1 MEIRQLQHFLAV
13 IEAGS
18 FHAAAERV
26 NRTQQAIS
34 RSIKCLEQECGGRLL
49 QREARG
55 RRVVPTQFGLMLL
68 PRAQAILAEVKD
80 FQDQMDNLMGS
91 GHKLV
96 RIGAAPTAARSL
108 VAEVLPRFR
117 KQWPEHRVQILRHV
131 THVALERLGSG
142 IYDIAVVDA
151 PLDPVNPA
159 FDAEPLFEDWHV
171 FVTAPEH
178 PLAQRPALSLAELL
192 DHDWICLGPFCRSR
206 QHLNEDYERA
216 KLAVPGHIVE
226 TTDIELTLREL
237 RSGRYLSFM
246 PWRLVSEE
254 LASGALVQLPVE
266 RPAPPRWPT
275 ILLRRKNES
284 LPPALAS
291 FVDLLREA
299 SKAMATTPPAADLRR
314 QR

>member
-13 IEAGS
+13 VEAGS

-55 RRVVPTQFGLMLL
+55 RRVVPTQFGLMLM

-80 FQDQMDNLMGS
+80 FQDQMENLMGS
-91 GHKLV
+91 GRKLA

-108 VAEVLPRFR
+108 VPAVLRRFR
-117 KQWPEHRVQILRHV
+117 EQWPEHRVQVLRHV

-142 IYDIAVVDA
+142 VYDIAVVDA
-151 PLDPVNPA
+151 PLDAVNPA
-159 FDAEPLFEDWHV
+159 FEAEPLFEDWHV
-171 FVTAPEH
+171 FVAAPGH
-178 PLAQRPALSLAELL
+178 PLSGRETLGLAELL

-206 QHLNEDYERA
+206 QHLNADYERE
-216 KLAVPGHIVE
+216 KLAVPAHIVE

-237 RSGRYLSFM
+237 KSGRYLSFI

-254 LASGALVQLPVE
+254 LASGELRVLPVE

-275 ILLRRKNES
+275 ILLRRKNEP
-284 LPPALAS
+284 LPPALA
-291 FVDLLREA
+291 DLAGMLREISA
-299 SKAMATTPPAADLRR
+299 ALPATPPGAPGAAG
-314 QR
+314 